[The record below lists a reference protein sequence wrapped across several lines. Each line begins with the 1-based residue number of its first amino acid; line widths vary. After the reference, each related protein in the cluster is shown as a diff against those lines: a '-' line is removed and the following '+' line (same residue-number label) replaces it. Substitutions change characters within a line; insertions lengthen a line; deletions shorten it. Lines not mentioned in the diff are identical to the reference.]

1 MWTLRAHHVAYFLTT
16 PCINLI
22 KNQISDQLILD
33 VTLFA
38 ITRENIFSRELID
51 KSACFTNPF
60 IFFHLSWL
68 ELWSFLD
75 RHFSC
80 ICIRPWIIFSWMLI
94 LGVSIPLLPF
104 SNQGFT
110 VSLIVFAFFLAG
122 FVAPSFAVLHQLFK
136 NSKNMFDVIFWFSLG
151 SIISSLCLGVG
162 GRVGFILNFPLAGML
177 IFSASTVMCLIGIL
191 TYSHASKL
199 LSNGCPAIVTWA

>member
-1 MWTLRAHHVAYFLTT
+1 MHEKILGMLIGVACNAGIYYPHFFITPYLRDIVVIQNYTT
-16 PCINLI
+16 
-22 KNQISDQLILD
+22 KNQYLFYMVFGVLLLPAAKVCQKFCALKIMTISL
-33 VTLFA
+33 
-38 ITRENIFSRELID
+38 
-51 KSACFTNPF
+51 
-60 IFFHLSWL
+60 
-68 ELWSFLD
+68 
-75 RHFSC
+75 
-80 ICIRPWIIFSWMLI
+80 SWMLI

-199 LSNGCPAIVTWA
+199 LSNGCPAIVT